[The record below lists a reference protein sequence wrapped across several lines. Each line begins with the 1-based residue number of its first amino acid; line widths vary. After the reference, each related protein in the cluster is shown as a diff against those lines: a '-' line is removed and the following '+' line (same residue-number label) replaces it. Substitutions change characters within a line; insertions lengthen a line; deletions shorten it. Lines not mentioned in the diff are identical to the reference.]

1 VLSERHGILESGGEV
16 VMSVVDE
23 RESLTTLLDDL
34 AKLQKVAETLSP
46 DDERVRDLAAVV
58 SHRLA
63 AAPPMRASVAAT
75 LLGLSEPT
83 IRAWARR
90 GVLRVRSRKP
100 RLLLDPAS
108 VLEIRR
114 LVEDLR
120 HAGQSGSLLDEVFNH
135 LADEQLLAE
144 PSLAE
149 SLGQM
154 HRGEYVV
161 RRPRPS

>member
-1 VLSERHGILESGGEV
+1 
-16 VMSVVDE
+16 
-23 RESLTTLLDDL
+23 
-34 AKLQKVAETLSP
+34 
-46 DDERVRDLAAVV
+46 
-58 SHRLA
+58 
-63 AAPPMRASVAAT
+63 MRASVAAT

-120 HAGQSGSLLDEVFNH
+120 RAGQSGSLLDEVFNH

>member
-1 VLSERHGILESGGEV
+1 MRAS
-16 VMSVVDE
+16 
-23 RESLTTLLDDL
+23 
-34 AKLQKVAETLSP
+34 
-46 DDERVRDLAAVV
+46 
-58 SHRLA
+58 A
-63 AAPPMRASVAAT
+63 AAPWR
-75 LLGLSEPT
+75 GLSEPT

-120 HAGQSGSLLDEVFNH
+120 RAGQSGSLLDEVFNH

-154 HRGEYVV
+154 HPGEYVV
-161 RRPRPS
+161 RRPRPSYPVAAAVRTTLLHPFHGNNSNINTGILGCWVAHPGSSLVTGQPC